1 MAKNETR
8 QQRTHRPHKPAVQ
21 TKGSISIAAAGTGAS
36 SSQTEQLACPVIYIH
51 GIGAQNPAQQ
61 LRLDWDMALFGQ
73 AMSGTEMVYW
83 ADIRHPTGKGVGT
96 RALQPS
102 DKALNSKEAQ
112 LFISALQ
119 KKIEPRIPKTVPR
132 SAMQTKIFGSFT
144 RIGDALLNFFSK
156 SFVHDTAAY
165 FFDPAQKREMQQR
178 LIDVLNRHPE
188 EPIVL
193 VAHSQGTIIAYDV
206 LRKLAGKTSSGKALR
221 IAFFVTL
228 GSPLGIDEI
237 QNKIAKPLEVPEGVQ
252 VWENFADL
260 MDPVA
265 LDKDLKD
272 EFKGTTSISDT
283 LVHNTVGINPHAAL
297 GYLSTSQVQSKIYPI
312 VGRNQLHY
320 GSRVRKDVL
329 AEMRNMMAARELA
342 GEEVCEERHAVLIEL
357 RDVAGFGKSAL
368 RGLANT
374 KGSEKMENLETH
386 RKHVV
391 AFLEKNVSDLEE
403 ARIDPLH
410 RYVAARLTPREIQG
424 IETECQANVYCIWKN
439 SRKRALISRSADVVQ
454 VPAARKAYRANGEG
468 VTWAVL
474 DTGVQSDHPHFQPR
488 ASKKQ
493 GSIAK
498 VWDCTKRG
506 RPVSLL
512 GSNHGSTDAEGHGT
526 HVCGIIAGAE
536 SDAEEPGKHTG
547 LAPQTDLHVYRVL
560 GDDGSGDD
568 GWIIK
573 ALDHI
578 AEMNNSSGG
587 LVIHGVN
594 LSLGGPFDPEVYGCG
609 YSPICQELQRLW
621 RMGVVVCVACGN
633 EGAIDVST
641 PQGTQTMNTFLS
653 IGDPANLEDCIAV
666 GSVNADRPH
675 SYGISYF
682 SSRGPTADG
691 RCKPDLVAPGEHIAS
706 CNARFTLSAA
716 ASHYISLSGT
726 SMATPHVSGLIAAF
740 LSVRR
745 EFIGRP
751 DEVKRILLANC
762 IDLNRDKYL
771 QGAGMPNLVKMLAN
785 T

>member
-1 MAKNETR
+1 MAEIKSR
-8 QQRTHRPHKPAVQ
+8 QRKINRLHRPAVQ
-21 TKGSISIAAAGTGAS
+21 AKGPISIAAAASKES
-36 SSQTEQLACPVIYIH
+36 SSETEKLTCPVIYIH

-61 LRLDWDMALFGQ
+61 LRQDWDTALFGQ
-73 AMSGTEMVYW
+73 AMPDTEMAYW
-83 ADIRHPTGKGVGT
+83 ADIRHPAGRGIGT
-96 RALQPS
+96 RALRPA
-102 DKALNSKEAQ
+102 DGALKSIEAQ
-112 LFISALQ
+112 RFIAAMQ
-119 KKIEPRIPKTVPR
+119 KAIGPHIPKAVSRAT
-132 SAMQTKIFGSFT
+132 MQTRIFGSFT
-144 RIGDALLNFFSK
+144 GIGDALFDLFSK
-156 SFVHDTAAY
+156 TFVHDTAAY
-165 FFDPAQKREMQQR
+165 FFDTAQRREMQQR
-178 LIDVLNRHPE
+178 LIDVLNRHPD
-188 EPIVL
+188 EPVLL

-206 LRKLAGKTSSGKALR
+206 LQKLAGRTSSGKALR
-221 IAFFVTL
+221 ISLFVTL

-237 QNKIAKPLEVPEGVQ
+237 QSRLVQPLVVPEGVAA
-252 VWENFADL
+252 WANFVDL

-265 LDKDLKD
+265 LDKGLKD
-272 EFKGTTSISDT
+272 EFHGKIKISDT
-283 LVHNTVGINPHAAL
+283 LVHNSVGFNPHAAL
-297 GYLSTSQVQSKIYPI
+297 GYLATSQVQSKIYPI

-329 AEMRNMMAARELA
+329 ADMRDMMAARELV
-342 GEEVCEERHAVLIEL
+342 GERIRDERHPVLIEL
-357 RDVAGFGKSAL
+357 RDVGGFGKSAL
-368 RGLANT
+368 KGLGNT
-374 KGSEKMENLETH
+374 KDSEKTKTMDVLREDL
-386 RKHVV
+386 VG
-391 AFLEKNVSDLEE
+391 FLEKNVEDVKE

-410 RYVAARLTPREIQG
+410 RYVAARLTSRQIQR
-424 IETECQANVYCIWKN
+424 IETECDASVYCVWKN
-439 SRKRALISRSADVVQ
+439 SRKRSLISRSADVVQ
-454 VPAARKAYRANGEG
+454 VPAARSAYRANGEG

-488 ASKKQ
+488 DSKKQ
-493 GSIAK
+493 GNIVK
-498 VWDCTKRG
+498 VWDCTNPGKPAPLLKPN
-506 RPVSLL
+506 RP
-512 GSNHGSTDAEGHGT
+512 STDAEGHGT

-536 SDAEEPGKHTG
+536 PDGKETGKHYG
-547 LAPQTDLHVYRVL
+547 LAPQADLHVYKVL

-578 AEMNNSSGG
+578 VELNNSAGG

-609 YSPICQELQRLW
+609 FSPICQELQRLW

-633 EGAIDVST
+633 EGVIDVST

-653 IGDPANLEDCIAV
+653 IGDPANLDDCIAI

-691 RCKPDLVAPGEHIAS
+691 RCKPDLVAPGEQIAS
-706 CNARFTLSAA
+706 CNARFAPNA
-716 ASHYISLSGT
+716 EASYYIPLSGT

-762 IDLNRDKYL
+762 IDLNRDRYL
-771 QGAGMPNLVKMLAN
+771 QGAGMPNLMKMLAN

>member
-1 MAKNETR
+1 MVKSKPRKQKTMR
-8 QQRTHRPHKPAVQ
+8 QQQPAVQ
-21 TKGSISIAAAGTGAS
+21 ATAGMRTS
-36 SSQTEQLACPVIYIH
+36 SSQTEKPSCPVIYIH
-51 GIGAQNPAQQ
+51 GIGAQNPSQQ
-61 LRLDWDMALFGQ
+61 LRLDWDTALFGQ
-73 AMSGTEMVYW
+73 AMSNTEMAYW
-83 ADIRHPTGKGVGT
+83 ADIRHPASQGMGAHALRAMDTAL
-96 RALQPS
+96 RSSDAQRFIDALQNTITPH
-102 DKALNSKEAQ
+102 
-112 LFISALQ
+112 
-119 KKIEPRIPKTVPR
+119 IPKVVPR
-132 SAMQTKIFGSFT
+132 SAIQSKIFGSFSG
-144 RIGDALLNFFSK
+144 IGDAFFEFYSK
-156 SFVHDTAAY
+156 TFVHDTAAY
-165 FFDPAQKREMQQR
+165 FFDTAQRREMQRR
-178 LIDVLNRHPE
+178 LIDVLDRHPN

-206 LRKLAGKTSSGKALR
+206 LRKLAGKTSLGKTLQIALW
-221 IAFFVTL
+221 VTL

-237 QNKIAKPLEVPEGVQ
+237 QSRVAQPLVVPEGVQ
-252 VWENFADL
+252 AWANFADL
-260 MDPVA
+260 LDPVA
-265 LDKDLKD
+265 LDKGLKN
-272 EFKGTTSISDT
+272 EFKGKFPISDT
-283 LVHNTVGINPHAAL
+283 LVHNTVGLNPHAAL
-297 GYLSTSQVQSKIYPI
+297 GYLATGEVHSKIYPL
-312 VGRNQLHY
+312 VGRNQLDY

-329 AEMRNMMAARELA
+329 AEMREVMAAREVA
-342 GEEVCEERHAVLIEL
+342 GERVREERHSVLIEL

-368 RGLANT
+368 RGLAN
-374 KGSEKMENLETH
+374 KNEAGELDNLETH
-386 RKHVV
+386 RKNLV
-391 AFLEKNVSDLEE
+391 AFLERNVADIEE
-403 ARIDPLH
+403 ARIDELH
-410 RYVAARLTPREIQG
+410 RYVAARLTPREIQR
-424 IETECQANVYCIWKN
+424 IETECRTSIYCVWKN
-439 SRKRALISRSADVVQ
+439 SGKRTLISRSAAVVQ
-454 VPAARKAYRANGEG
+454 VPAARKAYSANGEG
-468 VTWAVL
+468 ITWAVL
-474 DTGVQSDHPHFQPR
+474 DTGIQSCHPHFRPR
-488 ASKKQ
+488 DNKKQ
-493 GSIAK
+493 GTIAK
-498 VWDCTKRG
+498 AWDCTKRG
-506 RPVSLL
+506 KPVSML

-536 SDAEEPGKHTG
+536 SDGEEAGKHIG
-547 LAPQTDLHVYRVL
+547 LAPQADLHVYKVL
-560 GDDGSGDD
+560 GNDGSGDD

-578 AEMNNSSGG
+578 AEVNNASGC

-609 YSPICQELQRLW
+609 FSPICQELQRLW

-633 EGAIDVST
+633 EGVIDVST
-641 PQGTQTMNTFLS
+641 PQGTQMINTFLS

-706 CNARFTLSAA
+706 CNARFTPDDD
-716 ASHYISLSGT
+716 ASNYISLSGT

>member
-1 MAKNETR
+1 MAKSKAR
-8 QQRTHRPHKPAVQ
+8 QQKINRPRKPAMQ
-21 TKGSISIAAAGTGAS
+21 LKGSISIAATGMETS
-36 SSQTEQLACPVIYIH
+36 SSQTDRLACPVIYIH
-51 GIGAQNPAQQ
+51 GIGAQNPSQQ

-73 AMSGTEMVYW
+73 TMSDTEMAYW
-83 ADIRHPTGKGVGT
+83 ADIRHPAGRGVGT
-96 RALQPS
+96 RALRPA
-102 DKALNSKEAQ
+102 DDALKSREAQ
-112 LFISALQ
+112 AFISALQ
-119 KKIEPRIPKTVPR
+119 NAIEPRIPKTVPR
-132 SAMQTKIFGSFT
+132 SAMQPKIFGSFT
-144 RIGDALLNFFSK
+144 GIGDALFEFFAK

-165 FFDPAQKREMQQR
+165 FFDTAQRREMQQR
-178 LIDVLNRHPE
+178 LIDVLNRHPD
-188 EPIVL
+188 EPIIL
-193 VAHSQGTIIAYDV
+193 VAHSQGTLIAYDV
-206 LRKLAGKTSSGKALR
+206 LRKLAGKTASGKALR
-221 IAFFVTL
+221 VALFVTL
-228 GSPLGIDEI
+228 GSPLGIDEV
-237 QNKIAKPLEVPEGVQ
+237 QSRIAHPLVVPEGVQ
-252 VWENFADL
+252 SWSNFADL

-265 LDKDLKD
+265 LDKGLKD
-272 EFKGTTSISDT
+272 EFKGKISISDT
-283 LVHNTVGINPHAAL
+283 WVHNSVGFNPHAAL
-297 GYLSTSQVQSKIYPI
+297 GYLATSQVQSKIYPI

-329 AEMRNMMAARELA
+329 AEMRDMMAARELA
-342 GEEVCEERHAVLIEL
+342 GEKIREERHSVLIEL

-368 RGLANT
+368 RGLETA
-374 KGSEKMENLETH
+374 KGSEEPENLDTH

-391 AFLEKNVSDLEE
+391 TFLEKNVADMEE

-410 RYVAARLTPREIQG
+410 RYVAAQLTSREIQR
-424 IETECQANVYCIWKN
+424 IETECHASVYCVWKN
-439 SRKRALISRSADVVQ
+439 SRKRTLISRSADVVQ

-474 DTGVQSDHPHFQPR
+474 DTGVQSDHPHFRPR
-488 ASKKQ
+488 DSKKQ
-493 GSIAK
+493 GNIAK
-498 VWDCTKRG
+498 VWGCTKRG
-506 RPVSLL
+506 RPAPLL
-512 GSNHGSTDAEGHGT
+512 APNRISKDAEGHGT

-536 SDAEEPGKHTG
+536 SGGEEPGKHYG
-547 LAPQTDLHVYRVL
+547 LAPQADLHVYKVL

-578 AEMNNSSGG
+578 AEVNNASGG

-633 EGAIDVST
+633 EGVIDVST

-691 RCKPDLVAPGEHIAS
+691 RCKPDLVAPGEHIDS
-706 CNARFTLSAA
+706 CNARFTSDAA
-716 ASHYISLSGT
+716 GSNYISLSGT

-771 QGAGMPNLVKMLAN
+771 QGAGMPNLMKMLSN